1 MRWWLVFI
9 GVSLLGQAPA
19 PKPFAATAELGKPVV
34 IGEDVDD
41 YGQIKVDYAKKF
53 AVTLEFVE
61 LALRFANRREPVL
74 AGAGQKLVILRG
86 TARNLSETKA
96 ADFLGSMSFG
106 VRVWK
111 RHEGPGTFQFVMM
124 TDPDNLRGENV
135 QVPPG
140 GVSRF
145 VEVISVPFGY
155 EAMQLGLYFK
165 STKRLAWYDLRGARM
180 ASSVFAGT
188 DGLKARVEPG
198 TLFDLDTLDAR
209 VAGVERTREGFTVD
223 LEVKNPMLLPARWGW
238 QYFTA
243 ELVGADGTAVRF
255 YPEVQD
261 RATGKAWVGDL
272 APGAGTTGRYTFTA
286 GAGFVPRVLRLTSAA
301 TGRVVEVGL
310 GR

>member
-1 MRWWLVFI
+1 MRVLLAFV
-9 GVSLLGQAPA
+9 GVSLLAQV
-19 PKPFAATAELGKPVV
+19 PFVPTAELGKPVV
-34 IGEDVDD
+34 IGEDVSD

-53 AVTLEFVE
+53 EVTLESAE
-61 LALRFANRREPVL
+61 LALRFANRRETVL

-86 TARNLSETKA
+86 TARNLSKEKA

-111 RHEGPGTFQFVMM
+111 KYDGPGTFQFVMM
-124 TDPDNLRGENV
+124 TDPDNLRAENT

-140 GVSRF
+140 GVCRF
-145 VEVISVPFGY
+145 VEVLSVPAGY

-180 ASSVFAGT
+180 APAAPEGM
-188 DGLKARVEPG
+188 LA
-198 TLFDLDTLDAR
+198 LDTLDVR
-209 VAGVERTREGFTVD
+209 VAGVERTREGYAVD
-223 LEVKNPMLLPARWGW
+223 LDVKNPMLLPSRWGW

-243 ELVGADGTAVRF
+243 ELVGADGTTVRF
-255 YPEVQD
+255 YPGVED

-272 APGAGTTGRYTFTA
+272 AAGAGMTGRYSFTA

>member
-1 MRWWLVFI
+1 MRVLLAFV
-9 GVSLLGQAPA
+9 GVSLLAQV
-19 PKPFAATAELGKPVV
+19 PFVPTAELGKPVV
-34 IGEDVDD
+34 IGEDVSD

-53 AVTLEFVE
+53 EVTLESSE
-61 LALRFANRREPVL
+61 LALRFANRRETVL

-86 TARNLSETKA
+86 TARNLSKEKA

-111 RHEGPGTFQFVMM
+111 KYDGPGTFQFVMM
-124 TDPDNLRGENV
+124 TDPDNLRAENT

-140 GVSRF
+140 GVCRF
-145 VEVISVPFGY
+145 VEVLSVPAGY

-180 ASSVFAGT
+180 APAAPEGM
-188 DGLKARVEPG
+188 LA
-198 TLFDLDTLDAR
+198 LDTLDVR
-209 VAGVERTREGFTVD
+209 VAGVERTREGYAVD
-223 LEVKNPMLLPARWGW
+223 LDVKNPMLLPSRWGW

-243 ELVGADGTAVRF
+243 ELVGADGTTVRF
-255 YPEVQD
+255 YPGVED
-261 RATGKAWVGDL
+261 SATGKAWVGDL
-272 APGAGTTGRYTFTA
+272 AAGAGMTGRYSFTA